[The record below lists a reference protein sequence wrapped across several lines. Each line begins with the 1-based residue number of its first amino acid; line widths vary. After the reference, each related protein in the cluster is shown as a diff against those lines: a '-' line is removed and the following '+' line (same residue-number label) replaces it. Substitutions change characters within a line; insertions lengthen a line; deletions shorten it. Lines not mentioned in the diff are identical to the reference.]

1 MKKKAVW
8 VFVVVVPL
16 AIAAWACGSNG
27 DAPAKPAGPSAT
39 PRPTPTCTPL
49 TTAQIERQKSQ
60 LTELQWKDY
69 AA

>member
-27 DAPAKPAGPSAT
+27 AAPAKPAGPSAT
-39 PRPTPTCTPL
+39 PRPTPT
-49 TTAQIERQKSQ
+49 
-60 LTELQWKDY
+60 
-69 AA
+69 